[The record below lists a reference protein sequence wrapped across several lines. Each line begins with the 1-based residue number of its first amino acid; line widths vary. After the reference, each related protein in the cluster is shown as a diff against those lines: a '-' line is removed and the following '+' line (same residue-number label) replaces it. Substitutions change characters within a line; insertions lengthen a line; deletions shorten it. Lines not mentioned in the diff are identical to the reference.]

1 MAMNFKILNGTPKS
15 GKSLCLSCGLM
26 ARRISQDMEE
36 QVYCTSNRFI
46 ESYGRGKL
54 VPFKVAECSEYRAF
68 TSQSLTD
75 MYSMAWNVQAR
86 KKGPVGFTGPL
97 DSTNSTLEYEIVPP
111 KPYEDDYNV

>member
-1 MAMNFKILNGTPKS
+1 MSSNFKILDGTPKS
-15 GKSLCLSCGLM
+15 GKSLCLSCASM
-26 ARRISQDMEE
+26 SRRISQDMEE
-36 QVYCTSNRFI
+36 QVFCANTKISGG
-46 ESYGRGKL
+46 YGSHGPRI

-75 MYSMAWNVQAR
+75 MYDMAWSIQAR

-111 KPYEDDYNV
+111 KPYEDD